1 MTIKHLELCAASVLT
16 GTAATK
22 YTTPTATNTQ
32 IRQVTALNTT
42 AAPVTL
48 QVYVVPLA
56 GTAAVGNQLVSF
68 SVPAGGSYLCPELI
82 GKIMAAGS
90 FMQALGTGLTFT
102 ASGAEIS

>member
-1 MTIKHLELCAASVLT
+1 MTIRHLELCAASTLT

-22 YTTPTATNTQ
+22 YTVPTATNTQ
-32 IRQVTALNTT
+32 LRQATALNTT

-48 QVYVVPLA
+48 QVYIVPTA
-56 GTAAVGNQLVSF
+56 GTAGTGNQLVSF

-82 GKIMAAGS
+82 GKIMPAGS
-90 FMQALGTGLTFT
+90 FLQALGAGLTFT

>member
-1 MTIKHLELCAASVLT
+1 MTIKHLELCAASTLT

-22 YTTPTATNTQ
+22 YTAPTATTTQ

-48 QVYVVPLA
+48 QVYIVPLA
-56 GTAAVGNQLVSF
+56 GTAGTANQLVSF
-68 SVPAGGSYLCPELI
+68 SVPAGTSYLCPELI
-82 GKIMAAGS
+82 GKIMPAGS
-90 FMQALGTGLTFT
+90 FMQALGNGLTFT